1 MSSNNVHINFIF
13 SDIIISF
20 IYYEM
25 KILSMNLCLFII
37 IYKNLV
43 KINVKMSKVIN
54 IINLRIYFYIFK
66 FIKSNIIYFIF
77 S

>member
-13 SDIIISF
+13 SDIIIYF

-54 IINLRIYFYIFK
+54 IINLRI
-66 FIKSNIIYFIF
+66 
-77 S
+77 